1 MTLRDRPASG
11 KSLTNIER
19 MNVMHNRLSA
29 E

>member
-11 KSLTNIER
+11 KSLTNTER
-19 MNVMHNRLSA
+19 KKVMHNRLSA